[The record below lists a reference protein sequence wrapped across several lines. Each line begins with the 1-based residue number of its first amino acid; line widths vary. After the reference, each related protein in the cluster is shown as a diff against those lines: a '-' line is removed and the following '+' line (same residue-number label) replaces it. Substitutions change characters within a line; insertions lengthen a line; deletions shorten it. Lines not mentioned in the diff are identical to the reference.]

1 MEQYADVFSFCPG
14 YPCYKS
20 CTLKPKSKK
29 EHDSVT
35 LPSAISDS
43 ATVCKRAKFPMIAK
57 TEVETHRF
65 SINGHFYNHEV
76 QMFMLV
82 SHHLR
87 LATGAYK
94 NVQQA
99 SGLPLHPVS
108 QEGHSP
114 LPPITGPW
122 AQPLGSIFR
131 VFSRGGLS
139 LHGHCMGRRVCG
151 ILSGAASWGCYFL
164 LLRTLPA
171 LCYIPHSLLWSCAG
185 LDPFE
190 SHSLSKG
197 VLILCSFA
205 AVFIPRHQFLLQ
217 LLDQKPK

>member
-1 MEQYADVFSFCPG
+1 
-14 YPCYKS
+14 
-20 CTLKPKSKK
+20 
-29 EHDSVT
+29 
-35 LPSAISDS
+35 
-43 ATVCKRAKFPMIAK
+43 MIAR

-87 LATGAYK
+87 LATGTYK

-99 SGLPLHPVS
+99 SGLPLPPLS
-108 QEGHSP
+108 QERHSP
-114 LPPITGPW
+114 LFPITGPW
-122 AQPLGSIFR
+122 AQPPGSIFW
-131 VFSRGGLS
+131 VFFRGRSS
-139 LHGHCMGRRVCG
+139 LHGQLHEARVCR
-151 ILSGAASWGCYFL
+151 ILSGAASWQCCFL

-171 LCYIPHSLLWSCAG
+171 LIYIPYSLLWSCAG

-190 SHSLSKG
+190 SQLLSKG
-197 VLILCSFA
+197 VLIICSFA
-205 AVFIPRHQFLLQ
+205 AVFIPRPQFLLQ